1 MKRLPILAA
10 TACLLAL
17 VPAIV
22 HAASASDGMIDIR
35 TVVTVRIG
43 HVGPMRGPIG
53 HLGLD
58 NERGARLA
66 VEELNVRGLTIG
78 GQRAQ
83 FELLTENDDA
93 DPQAAVAAAKRLVKA
108 QVVGV
113 VGHLN
118 SGTTIPASHI
128 YAQAGIPHITPSAT
142 NHVFTRSGTA
152 TAFRLIAADEVQGKA
167 LGRYVAQVLKA
178 SSIAIV
184 DDGTVYGTMVSD
196 TFAASARGYGS
207 MTIARL
213 YVDQAQPDFEPIVEQ
228 IVMQEPDL
236 VFYGGMDAEAVLLLA
251 EMRERGLRQR
261 LVGPNGIQTGVVSG
275 RAEAEGTIATQPGT
289 TTSQKP
295 GIEVFRKV
303 YRNRFNDDIQI
314 YAPESYD
321 AVMLMAE
328 AMSKANSIR
337 PKEYLPYL
345 KASDH
350 QGISGRI
357 RFDSTGDL
365 IDAPVTVYQVEGGVW
380 KHIAIC
386 GEDCVSTK

>member
-10 TACLLAL
+10 TVCLLAL

-22 HAASASDGMIDIR
+22 HAASAADEMVDIR

-53 HLGLD
+53 HLGVD

-66 VEELNVRGLTIG
+66 VEELNLRGLTIG

-113 VGHLN
+113 IGHLN
-118 SGTTIPASHI
+118 SSTTIPASHI

-142 NHVFTRSGTA
+142 NPTYTRAGTA
-152 TAFRLIAADEVQGKA
+152 TAFRLIASDVEQGRA
-167 LGRYVAQVLKA
+167 LGRYVAKVLKA
-178 SSIAIV
+178 RRVAIV
-184 DDGTVYGTMVSD
+184 DDGSAYGATVAD
-196 TFAASARGYGS
+196 LFAATVRGYGV
-207 MTIARL
+207 TAIARL
-213 YVDQAQPDFEPIVEQ
+213 YVDLTRPNFEPIVKQ
-228 IVMQEPDL
+228 IKRQEPDL

-251 EMRERGLRQR
+251 EMRKRGLRQR
-261 LVGPNGIQTGVVSG
+261 LVGPDGIQTAMVSA
-275 RAEAEGTIATQPGT
+275 RPEAEGTIATQPGSIL
-289 TTSQKP
+289 SQKP
-295 GIEVFRKV
+295 GIEVFGKA
-303 YRNRFNDDIQI
+303 YKNRFKDDIQI
-314 YAPESYD
+314 YAPEPYD

-328 AMSKANSIR
+328 AMSKAHSIR

-350 QGISGRI
+350 QGVSGRI

-365 IDAPVTVYQVEGGVW
+365 IDAPVTFYRVEDGAW
-380 KHIAIC
+380 KYIATC
-386 GEDCVSTK
+386 AEDCVSAK